1 MSSKPPNLIDRV
13 VLSSDANP
21 KFIQFWPIVTWAW
34 QRLFQVPVHLALV
47 ASHDECDFRS
57 LALHGHVRVLP
68 PVPGIP
74 TGNQA
79 KIARYFLAASLAA
92 EAQGKDSVTLLNDMD
107 LLPINKAYFE
117 GLLRA
122 RVPGSLLTVGS
133 ELYTGPEAGKFTAGC
148 LTAEDTVWHRLVNPN
163 RLSWRNFVES
173 FAGTTVFDAKENIL
187 SKIHHEHP
195 DTFSDESLLR
205 AWLHKNP
212 VPVTHQPRGFYP
224 YTAGALCRTD
234 WRFDPAKIMDG
245 TIKEAHLLRPYS
257 EHREQIDELIKFLK
271 ALVQ

>member
-13 VLSSDANP
+13 ILSSDTNP
-21 KFIQFWPIVTWAW
+21 KFIQFWPLVSWAW
-34 QRLFQVPVHLALV
+34 KRIFDVQVHLALV
-47 ASHDECDFRS
+47 ADKTFESM
-57 LALHGHVRVLP
+57 ALKNHGHVTWLP

-79 KIARYFLAASLAA
+79 KIARYYIASCLGD
-92 EAQGKDSVTLLNDMD
+92 EKVTLLNDMD
-107 LLPINKAYFE
+107 LIPINKDYFTA
-117 GLLRA
+117 LLKSRPTGA
-122 RVPGSLLTVGS
+122 LLTVGS

-148 LTAEDTVWHRLVNPN
+148 LTTEGEVWRRLVNPN
-163 RLSWRNFVES
+163 RLNWRNFVES

-187 SKIHHEHP
+187 NKIDHEHP

-212 VPVTHQPRGFYP
+212 VPVSHQPRGFYP

-234 WRFDPAKIMDG
+234 WQFDPAKIRDG
-245 TIKEAHLLRPYS
+245 TIKEAHLLRPYMQ
-257 EHREQIDELIKFLK
+257 HKAKIDELIALLK
-271 ALVQ
+271 SL